1 MEQNINVSDICYLL
15 SEVKC
20 SKSDKRGKI
29 SRRYETSGYAVLW
42 MAGAEHVCWYKIAY
56 GYVQSDHV
64 SGNFGSEEVWIGVNM
79 K

>member
-1 MEQNINVSDICYLL
+1 MEQNLNVSDICYLL

-42 MAGAEHVCWYKIAY
+42 MAGAEHVC
-56 GYVQSDHV
+56 
-64 SGNFGSEEVWIGVNM
+64 
-79 K
+79 